1 MAIREDFLRPR
12 TDREN
17 AARRAAILDAA
28 EALIR
33 ENHHQRFSVNEV
45 AKRVGVSQSTIF
57 LHFRNREELVTTLYI
72 RVGRAFFDAF
82 LGRLHEGMS
91 DTAFCEAFIDAAQE
105 HPCFRL
111 MRPMVM
117 RVVEECLS
125 HEFIHVAVADIVA
138 FRSVASARVE
148 EVLGLTPGAEDAP
161 VVRLLNTV
169 FEEALKLRA
178 SDIHVEPQEKSVQIR
193 FRIDGVLHIQTEAD
207 AKIATSLVLRL
218 KLMSGLDISEKRLP
232 QDGRFAL
239 QLRDSAVDVRI
250 STVPTQFGESVVMR
264 LLVQNPALMDLDRLE
279 MPTSVLERFRTAIH
293 RPSGLWRKD
302 QGCQPSAWLSI
313 FLFRMSSGPLP
324 EIRPREAR

>member
-1 MAIREDFLRPR
+1 MSIREDFLRPR

-148 EVLGLTPGAEDAP
+148 EVLGLTPGQGP
-161 VVRLLNTV
+161 VLMKGFVNQMCGAVQVDIRTLMAADDMS
-169 FEEALKLRA
+169 EAVAAAIRA
-178 SDIHVEPQEKSVQIR
+178 SD
-193 FRIDGVLHIQTEAD
+193 FRSSFL
-207 AKIATSLVLRL
+207 
-218 KLMSGLDISEKRLP
+218 SGAE
-232 QDGRFAL
+232 
-239 QLRDSAVDVRI
+239 
-250 STVPTQFGESVVMR
+250 
-264 LLVQNPALMDLDRLE
+264 LLVK
-279 MPTSVLERFRTAIH
+279 
-293 RPSGLWRKD
+293 G
-302 QGCQPSAWLSI
+302 
-313 FLFRMSSGPLP
+313 
-324 EIRPREAR
+324 IRHG